1 MDNDDLK
8 TLSNLDRTLVYFTSA
23 LRGNEILTHK
33 LKNMRGIK
41 EVYDPDLVEDVE
53 IESKQ
58 ALETTNI
65 YATILNSTLE
75 TYATVI
81 SNNLNM
87 VMKRLTSIN
96 VILMLPT
103 LIASFFGM
111 NLEIGSTI
119 FNWWFYTAVFVSL
132 VLTAFS
138 VLFFFKK
145 KWF

>member
-1 MDNDDLK
+1 
-8 TLSNLDRTLVYFTSA
+8 
-23 LRGNEILTHK
+23 
-33 LKNMRGIK
+33 MRGIK
-41 EVYDPDLVEDVE
+41 EIYDPDLVEDVE

-103 LIASFFGM
+103 LIASFFAM
-111 NLEIGSTI
+111 NLEIGTSI
-119 FNWWFYTAVFVSL
+119 FNWMFYIAVFISIAF
-132 VLTAFS
+132 TALS
-138 VLFFFKK
+138 AVFFYKK